1 MQELLQGGVQK
12 LEQHPETKCVLCEN
26 AGVAARCRSLS
37 SILKNCVLCADAGV
51 AARWS
56 AEA

>member
-12 LEQHPETKCVLCEN
+12 LEQHPETKCVLC
-26 AGVAARCRSLS
+26 
-37 SILKNCVLCADAGV
+37 ADAGV